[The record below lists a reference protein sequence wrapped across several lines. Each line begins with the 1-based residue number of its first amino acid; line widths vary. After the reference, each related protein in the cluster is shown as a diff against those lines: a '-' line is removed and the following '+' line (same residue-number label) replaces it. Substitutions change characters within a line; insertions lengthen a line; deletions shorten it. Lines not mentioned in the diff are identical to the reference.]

1 LIDAFNCV
9 IFRYNPKSFL
19 HSYFIDVSI
28 YQLRKDDLWFVIIC
42 VYIHRNNVKMNWTI
56 LNVWIFIH
64 AAQGYWGCPLNTK
77 RETNFDPLRM
87 FYSIQIQVVT
97 MRKLDL
103 LKRLEMLISKPAVV
117 KIVVTV
123 VGDVHFLIHKVI
135 VNMVWI

>member
-1 LIDAFNCV
+1 
-9 IFRYNPKSFL
+9 
-19 HSYFIDVSI
+19 
-28 YQLRKDDLWFVIIC
+28 
-42 VYIHRNNVKMNWTI
+42 
-56 LNVWIFIH
+56 
-64 AAQGYWGCPLNTK
+64 
-77 RETNFDPLRM
+77 
-87 FYSIQIQVVT
+87 